1 MAKRQESEGFAKATI
16 TFEEDGEI
24 MITEYLKDETIQ
36 YSLTKVL
43 KEWEN
48 IDNISLGIKKENQR
62 PSNIEE

>member
-1 MAKRQESEGFAKATI
+1 MSKRQESESYSKATI
-16 TFEEDGEI
+16 TFEEDNEI
-24 MITEYLKDETIQ
+24 MITEYTKDETIQ

-48 IDNISLGIKKENQR
+48 IDGISLTIKKEAQR